1 MLKSNIL
8 IHVFGVLSILITL
21 FGLINFTSK
30 FIFGYDENITTTNI
44 KATTSHVYD
53 PDMNLN
59 FSLICLFSK
68 QPHKIP
74 YEKTTCHNKTLIHW
88 YVPWIRYDVWK
99 NFWKEIKMKNEME
112 NMGKKMESNDTENNE
127 TKLNT
132 VEEYT
137 SMTSTPIPNME
148 KLTNKEKGKSSVVVT
163 ILVDCGS
170 LADFTL
176 NRHIRRESQVQ
187 GSHLQRQA
195 SFDIP
200 SSSKVTTKTLLHQSS
215 LDRDYPNMISEVK
228 SEEVRRNSVPSY
240 LINESLNAGK
250 INFNSSSQFSP
261 FHKTFRR
268 QQSIDMSNENLNS
281 DVRKKPRHF
290 IRRH

>member
-30 FIFGYDENITTTNI
+30 FIFGYDENLTTTNI
-44 KATTSHVYD
+44 KATTNHVYD

-99 NFWKEIKMKNEME
+99 NFWKEIKMKNERE

-137 SMTSTPIPNME
+137 SMTSTPIPDME
-148 KLTNKEKGKSSVVVT
+148 KLNNKEKGKSSVVVT
-163 ILVDCGS
+163 ILAGLLLISALGAFWEVFKDKIKKNDDKIRDDNNKINDKDCGS

-215 LDRDYPNMISEVK
+215 LDRDYPNMISEGKRSEK
-228 SEEVRRNSVPSY
+228 SLPKSY
-240 LINESLNAGK
+240 KNKNDSYVISLLSSLI
-250 INFNSSSQFSP
+250 
-261 FHKTFRR
+261 
-268 QQSIDMSNENLNS
+268 
-281 DVRKKPRHF
+281 
-290 IRRH
+290 